1 MQKGLQIL
9 KSDSLASSLSFPY
22 SVHLTLKLQEF
33 VRGHSE
39 SWDFTD
45 IYLA

>member
-1 MQKGLQIL
+1 MQTGLKIL
-9 KSDSLASSLSFPY
+9 KSENLASSLSFTY
-22 SVHLTLKLQEF
+22 SIYLTLKLQEL
-33 VRGHSE
+33 VQGHSG